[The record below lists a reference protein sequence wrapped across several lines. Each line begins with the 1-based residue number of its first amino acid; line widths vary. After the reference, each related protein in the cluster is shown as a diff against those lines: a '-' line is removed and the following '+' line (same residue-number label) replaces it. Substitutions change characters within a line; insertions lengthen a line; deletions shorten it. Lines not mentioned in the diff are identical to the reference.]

1 MSLRN
6 LSIFTLFVCVVIA
19 LGCSAAK
26 VTRAELEALKP
37 GNIVVFRY
45 DKDGKTMRYGEK
57 ITRIEGDT
65 IYYYPSK
72 YEGPGTAKDAYKITS
87 DFEESKELSRS
98 KQEYYKFETDQ
109 GPERRAIMWIE

>member
-1 MSLRN
+1 MSVRN
-6 LSIFTLFVCVVIA
+6 LSVFTLFVCVVVA
-19 LGCSAAK
+19 LGCSALK

-45 DKDGKTMRYGEK
+45 DKDGKTWRYGEK

-72 YEGPGTAKDAYKITS
+72 YEAPGSGKDAYKITTEF
-87 DFEESKELSRS
+87 DESRELSRT
-98 KQEYYKFETDQ
+98 KAEYYKFETDQ
-109 GPERRAIMWIE
+109 EPDRRAIMWIE